1 MTNLI
6 VKNRSDGSFETERRI
21 SNDRRQRSTRALSRH
36 SHLGKRQLA
45 RRGDDHLLRK
55 GANKGYYIDK
65 YEPKMFVIILSILLL
80 SLTDAY
86 LTTLIIAQGGKEL
99 NILMDMLIKESI
111 FLFIMSKYIIT
122 ASCLIFLLAHRNFH
136 VCGNF
141 KVTHALSGLL
151 FLYIVLIA
159 YEITI
164 LKSANLVPTI
174 L

>member
-6 VKNRSDGSFETERRI
+6 AKNRLDGSFETERRI
-21 SNDRRQRSTRALSRH
+21 SNDRRQRSTRALSRY
-36 SHLGKRQLA
+36 SHGGKRQLA
-45 RRGDDHLLRK
+45 RRGDDHRLRK

-65 YEPKMFVIILSILLL
+65 YEPKMLVTILSILLL
-80 SLTDAY
+80 SLADAY
-86 LTTLIIAQGGKEL
+86 LTTLIIAHGGEEL

-111 FLFIMSKYIIT
+111 FLFIIGKYAIT
-122 ASCLIFLLAHRNFH
+122 ASCLIFLLVHRNFH
-136 VCGNF
+136 VFGNF

-159 YEITI
+159 YEIAI
-164 LKSANLVPTI
+164 LKFANLVPAI